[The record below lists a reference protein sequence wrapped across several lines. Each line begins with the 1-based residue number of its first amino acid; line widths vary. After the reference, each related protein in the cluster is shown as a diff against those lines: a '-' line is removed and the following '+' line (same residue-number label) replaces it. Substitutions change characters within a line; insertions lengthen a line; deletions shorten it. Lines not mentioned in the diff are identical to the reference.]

1 MTPTEAHSLQH
12 CLRWKNIRKP
22 QYPLVGEWLS
32 KLHRNYIRE
41 QCAAVKK
48 ENGSAIYVLT
58 GNELQD
64 TLLSEKSKEQNSDKN
79 GKHLYKNEDIFT

>member
-1 MTPTEAHSLQH
+1 M
-12 CLRWKNIRKP
+12 
-22 QYPLVGEWLS
+22 
-32 KLHRNYIRE
+32 E

-79 GKHLYKNEDIFT
+79 GKHLYKNEEIFT